1 MAAPENRKAKIAVGK
16 RDVVL
21 DSSHMAFNEASL
33 SKYMEEEH
41 VWYDYYG
48 QALAELEGQYHQLDV
63 DHDARHALVFQENK
77 ENGCSDKLCDAYAK
91 SDSKVIEIRKQ
102 IAIVKEGMSLLK
114 NHLRA
119 WDKAH
124 DNAQSRGHMIRKEMD
139 KLNTGIMETRQTQGD
154 MEANIA
160 SRKK

>member
-1 MAAPENRKAKIAVGK
+1 MVTPKSSVEVLVGERK
-16 RDVVL
+16 VVL
-21 DSSHMAFNEASL
+21 NSDNMSFNEASL

-41 VWYDYYG
+41 VWYDHFG
-48 QALAELEGQYHQLDV
+48 QALAELEGELHDLDV
-63 DHDARHALVFQENK
+63 DYDARYAVVFRENK
-77 ENGCSDKLCDAYAK
+77 ENGCSDKLADAYSKSEDSVVALRKRVAK
-91 SDSKVIEIRKQ
+91 T
-102 IAIVKEGMSLLK
+102 KEKISLLK

-139 KLNTGIMETRQTQGD
+139 KLNTGIMEARQTQAD

-160 SRKK
+160 SRKA